1 MIRRDYI
8 LRMIEEFLQA
18 LNRIRGLKQRQDL
31 RTAGAELDKEFQRL
45 VGGGPQAVAALSET
59 ELISRLIQGESTH
72 LVHDKTLMLASLLKE
87 AGDLAIAEERT
98 EEGRSIYMKGL
109 RLLLQAL
116 LRQEVYECP
125 EYVPK
130 VEMFMLALADTPL
143 PLETQALLMQYYERT
158 GEFSRAEDALFAML
172 EMEPENQGIVE
183 FGITF
188 YDRIANQRDAN
199 LIAGDL
205 PRSELESGMAE
216 LRKRLG

>member
-1 MIRRDYI
+1 M
-8 LRMIEEFLQA
+8 QA
-18 LNRIRGLKQRQDL
+18 LNRIRGLKQGQDW

-205 PRSELESGMAE
+205 PRSELESGLAE
-216 LRKRLG
+216 LRKRRK